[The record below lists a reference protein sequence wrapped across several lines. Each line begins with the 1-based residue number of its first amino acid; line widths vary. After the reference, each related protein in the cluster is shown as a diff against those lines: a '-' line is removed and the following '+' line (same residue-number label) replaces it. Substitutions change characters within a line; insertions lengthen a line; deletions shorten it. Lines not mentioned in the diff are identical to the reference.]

1 MKEMVK
7 SKGVLVFVV
16 MVLGIIVLD
25 SSLNVKLEN
34 KVENRVF
41 CFKKQTKKK
50 ISVLSQRCIYFSLY
64 IPLSPFLGIET
75 LKYDRLHRAKWLGPH
90 LPGAAAFGN

>member
-34 KVENRVF
+34 KVETGHKEIVMANI
-41 CFKKQTKKK
+41 K
-50 ISVLSQRCIYFSLY
+50 
-64 IPLSPFLGIET
+64 
-75 LKYDRLHRAKWLGPH
+75 
-90 LPGAAAFGN
+90 